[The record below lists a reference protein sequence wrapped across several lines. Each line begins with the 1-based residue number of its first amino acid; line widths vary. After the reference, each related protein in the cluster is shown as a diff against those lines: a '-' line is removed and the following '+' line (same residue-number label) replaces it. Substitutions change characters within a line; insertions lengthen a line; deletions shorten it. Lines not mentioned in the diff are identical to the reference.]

1 MQAGVV
7 WDHRSAAGMRVA
19 AVAGTNAMRTTVP
32 MHVVQR
38 APEAAMDRAA
48 EGYAV
53 GSRHDGQPWTA
64 ILPPDQTQ
72 RDRSNGG
79 TSHCGQHD
87 AA

>member
-1 MQAGVV
+1 
-7 WDHRSAAGMRVA
+7 MRVA
-19 AVAGTNAMRTTVP
+19 AVAGTNTMCNTVP
-32 MHVVQR
+32 VHVVQR

-48 EGYAV
+48 EGYAI
-53 GSRHDGQPWTA
+53 GSRHGGQPWTA
-64 ILPPDQTQ
+64 IPLPDKTQ